1 MKIAIAESATITNNN
16 NELIHISKEDIANLE
31 KDSFGGKIVVIISKE
46 EAKKAI
52 SYLSTQKIVGIDT
65 ESKPMFKKGGKNKI
79 ALLQISTNETCFL
92 FRLNIIGITD
102 DIKYFFENE
111 NISKVGLSLK
121 DDFLMLHKAAAFEPK
136 NFIDIQAIIEDY
148 GIGDKS
154 LQKIYAILFGK
165 KISKT
170 QRLSNWEADS
180 LSDAQKR
187 YAATDAW
194 AVLRIF
200 EKISNKK

>member
-1 MKIAIAESATITNNN
+1 MKIANAESATITNNN

-31 KDSFGGKIVVIISKE
+31 KDSFGGNIVVIISKE

-102 DIKYFFENE
+102 DIKSFFENE
-111 NISKVGLSLK
+111 KISKVGLSLK

-165 KISKT
+165 KISKS

-200 EKISNKK
+200 EKISNKE

>member
-1 MKIAIAESATITNNN
+1 MKIANAESATITNN

-31 KDSFGGKIVVIISKE
+31 KDSFNGKIVIIISKE

-52 SYLSTQKIVGIDT
+52 TYLSTQKIVGIDT

-79 ALLQISTNETCFL
+79 ALLQISTKDICFL

-102 DIKYFFENE
+102 EIKSFFENK

-136 NFIDIQAIIEDY
+136 NFIDIQTIIEDY

-165 KISKT
+165 KISKS

-194 AVLRIF
+194 AVLKIF
-200 EKISNKK
+200 EKLSNKE

>member
-1 MKIAIAESATITNNN
+1 MKIANAESATITNN
-16 NELIHISKEDIANLE
+16 NELIHISKEDIVNLE
-31 KDSFGGKIVVIISKE
+31 KDSFNGKIVIIISKE

-52 SYLSTQKIVGIDT
+52 TYLSTQKIVGIDT

-79 ALLQISTNETCFL
+79 ALLQISTKDICFL

-102 DIKYFFENE
+102 EIKSFFENK

-136 NFIDIQAIIEDY
+136 NFIDIQTIIEDY

-165 KISKT
+165 KISKS

-194 AVLRIF
+194 AVLKIF
-200 EKISNKK
+200 EKLSNKE

>member
-1 MKIAIAESATITNNN
+1 MKIANAESATITNN

-31 KDSFGGKIVVIISKE
+31 KDSFNGKIVIIISKE

-52 SYLSTQKIVGIDT
+52 TYLSTQKIVGIDT

-79 ALLQISTNETCFL
+79 ALLQISTKDICFL

-102 DIKYFFENE
+102 EIKSFFENK

-136 NFIDIQAIIEDY
+136 NFIDIQTIIEDY

-165 KISKT
+165 KISKS

-200 EKISNKK
+200 EKLSNKE

>member
-1 MKIAIAESATITNNN
+1 MKIANAESATITNN

-31 KDSFGGKIVVIISKE
+31 KDSFNGKIVIIISKE

-52 SYLSTQKIVGIDT
+52 TYLSTQKIVGIDT

-79 ALLQISTNETCFL
+79 ALLQISTKDICFL

-102 DIKYFFENE
+102 EIKSFFENK

-121 DDFLMLHKAAAFEPK
+121 DDFLMLHKEAAFEPK
-136 NFIDIQAIIEDY
+136 NFIDIQTIIEDY

-165 KISKT
+165 KISKS

-194 AVLRIF
+194 AVLKIF
-200 EKISNKK
+200 EKLSNKE

>member
-1 MKIAIAESATITNNN
+1 MKIANAESATITNN

-31 KDSFGGKIVVIISKE
+31 KDSFNGKIVIIISKE

-52 SYLSTQKIVGIDT
+52 TYLSTQKIVGIDT

-79 ALLQISTNETCFL
+79 SLLQISTKDICFL

-102 DIKYFFENE
+102 EIKSFFENK

-136 NFIDIQAIIEDY
+136 NFIDIQTIIEDY

-165 KISKT
+165 KISKS

-194 AVLRIF
+194 AVLKIF
-200 EKISNKK
+200 EKLSNKE